1 MLLDDCV
8 CLMLVGIFP
17 SGRLYNYNAGEGVS
31 DLLERLIPRFPPP
44 FRENGHKLSRLLP
57 SHSLL
62 KSFEGGLAYAF
73 HAFELLHQSLCS
85 DLPDP
90 LY

>member
-1 MLLDDCV
+1 MTVALCW
-8 CLMLVGIFP
+8 GIFP

-31 DLLERLIPRFPPP
+31 DLLERLIPRFPPL
-44 FRENGHKLSRLLP
+44 FVKMGINYRGFCLP
-57 SHSLL
+57 HSLL

-73 HAFELLHQSLCS
+73 HAFDSFIRSLCG

>member
-1 MLLDDCV
+1 MTVAPYAGASSLRAGSITITQAKAFLIYWRGLFRV
-8 CLMLVGIFP
+8 FLPLFVKMGINYRGFCLP
-17 SGRLYNYNAGEGVS
+17 
-31 DLLERLIPRFPPP
+31 
-44 FRENGHKLSRLLP
+44 
-57 SHSLL
+57 HSLL